1 MSSRRNHQTEDG
13 EADWRGWVYSP
24 AQGASVF
31 GAFPPL
37 FGSVYYGP
45 IPCFAGGAPHFAMVR
60 TRRHE
65 GFSGYTVAVSPIT
78 SRHPDQA
85 AVKYCLELPH
95 ETLPIAYKAGTGVRK
110 LSWVLLPM
118 IIRVPMSHLREGM
131 ESVLRLKA
139 ELLQEAEVLLEALD

>member
-1 MSSRRNHQTEDG
+1 
-13 EADWRGWVYSP
+13 
-24 AQGASVF
+24 
-31 GAFPPL
+31 
-37 FGSVYYGP
+37 
-45 IPCFAGGAPHFAMVR
+45 MVR

-85 AVKYCLELPH
+85 AVRYCLELPH

-118 IIRVPMSHLREGM
+118 IIRVPMSHLRDGM
-131 ESVLRLKA
+131 ESVLRLKTD
-139 ELLQEAEVLLEALD
+139 LLHEAEVLLDTLD